1 MNEKFFSLPLERQE
15 AIINAGFR
23 VFSQN
28 SYRKSPMSEIAD
40 AAGISKSLLFHYFHN
55 KKELYLFL
63 WKRCEEITL
72 EELEKCGCYKEG
84 DFFDTMY
91 TGLHAKANI
100 MRRYPEYGSFALKV
114 YYEKDPEV
122 CADIQQSI
130 AKYASPQSSVIPL
143 NIDPDHFIPGLDLN
157 MMYRDMF
164 WAAEG
169 CLWEKMQLGETDVDE
184 IERDFIKLLDFWKSV
199 YLRKE

>member
-1 MNEKFFSLPLERQE
+1 MNEKFFSLPPERQE

-63 WKRCEEITL
+63 WKKCEEITL
-72 EELEKCGCYKEG
+72 AELEKCGCYEEEEL
-84 DFFDTMY
+84 FDAMRK
-91 TGLHAKANI
+91 GLHAKANI
-100 MRRYPEYGSFALKV
+100 MRRYPEYGAFALKV

-130 AKYASPQSSVIPL
+130 AKYTSYHSSVMPL
-143 NIDPDHFIPGLDLN
+143 NINPGHFIPGLDLE
-157 MMYRDMF
+157 MMYRDMY

-169 CLWEKMQLGETDVDE
+169 CLWEKMQLGETDVDK
-184 IERDFIKLLDFWKSV
+184 IERDFIRLLEFWKSI
-199 YLRKE
+199 YLRK